1 MKTILIKATVPD
13 DFKDDGIRIYDTGS
27 GVYIPKGQYE
37 IIEPPS
43 DKEIDEAF
51 PASTFDNTRAE
62 RLHSYAQREG
72 AKWALKKMGL

>member
-1 MKTILIKATVPD
+1 MKPILIKATVPD

-43 DKEIDEAF
+43 EAKMNADIISSGASEGLR
-51 PASTFDNTRAE
+51 PAIRIGMNRM
-62 RLHSYAQREG
+62 LQI
-72 AKWALKKMGL
+72 LGL